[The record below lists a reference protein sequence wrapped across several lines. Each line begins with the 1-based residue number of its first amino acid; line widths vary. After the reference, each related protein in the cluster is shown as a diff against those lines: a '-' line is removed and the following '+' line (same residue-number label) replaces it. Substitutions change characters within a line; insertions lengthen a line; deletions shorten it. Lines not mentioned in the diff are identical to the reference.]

1 MDQVIRGVSKLIEKF
16 SLSNYTLTS
25 QIILINF
32 TTAFFAFI
40 FLIVFNC
47 YLILTSKNLDNEKNN
62 IQYNLNQITDH
73 LKSKCYKKNFYF

>member
-40 FLIVFNC
+40 FLIVFNF
-47 YLILTSKNLDNEKNN
+47 YLILTSKNLDNEQK
-62 IQYNLNQITDH
+62 
-73 LKSKCYKKNFYF
+73 